1 MSIVVTALENWKV
14 VSQERSMYWL
24 ESEITSLK
32 GTNICSLRPGRYRVV
47 SNIKLSGIINNKSKH
62 EEKWVLYD
70 DPDII

>member
-1 MSIVVTALENWKV
+1 
-14 VSQERSMYWL
+14 MYWL